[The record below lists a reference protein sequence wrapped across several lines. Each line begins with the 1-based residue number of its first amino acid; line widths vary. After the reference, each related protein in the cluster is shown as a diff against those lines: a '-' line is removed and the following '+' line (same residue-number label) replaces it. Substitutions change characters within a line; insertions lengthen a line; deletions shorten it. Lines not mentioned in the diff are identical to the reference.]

1 MAKVEGRFDDRLAST
16 GSGFLS
22 ATDVV
27 LTTWD
32 ANTTV
37 PAVLSELRAEDP
49 RPGPLVSEDGRVAWG
64 PALIGSAPRTN
75 DERVRAAVPEQGEAA
90 SRHFRLR
97 FGAASLDGSQ
107 VLLYVERIE
116 PRAKAGRLPEPSGPR
131 VRWVITDAALSS
143 VAQSQDQVITRAH
156 WDGSAVMVC
165 RPSSFVLWSPAGAR
179 ALTVEDGT
187 AASSLVP
194 LGDGRWAAGMASGRV
209 VTFAQGAVEANVAA
223 HSGPVTALAYDS
235 GTGSLA
241 SGGEDGWV
249 RVSRA
254 SGWHASLDA
263 GDGVQALAWANAG
276 TSGGENWRAGR
287 SASGYAGGVTPLLT
301 ELVTRQPARVRG
313 SCARTRPDRHG
324 RPQATLRARQKHRA
338 GWA

>member
-1 MAKVEGRFDDRLAST
+1 MGIIASIRVVAKVEGRFDDRLAAT

-22 ATDVV
+22 ATDLV

-32 ANTTV
+32 ADTKV
-37 PAVLSELRAEDP
+37 PIVLSELRAEDP

-64 PALIGSAPRTN
+64 AALIGSAPRTN

-107 VLLYVERIE
+107 VLLYVERVE
-116 PRAKAGRLPEPSGPR
+116 PRAKAGRLPQPSGPR
-131 VRWVITDAALSS
+131 ARWVITDAALSS
-143 VAQSQDQVITRAH
+143 VELSQDEVITKAQ
-156 WDGSAVMVC
+156 WDGGAAAVC
-165 RPSSFVLWSPAGAR
+165 RPSSFVLWSPDGAR

-187 AASSLVP
+187 AAASLVP
-194 LGDGRWAAGMASGRV
+194 LGNGRWAAGMASGRV
-209 VTFAQGAVEANVAA
+209 VTFAPGGVEANVVA

-249 RVSRA
+249 RVSGA
-254 SGWHASLDA
+254 SGWNAGLDT
-263 GDGVQALAWANAG
+263 GDVVQALAWANAG
-276 TSGGENWRAGR
+276 TLVAKIGGPDGR
-287 SASGYAGGVTPLLT
+287 
-301 ELVTRQPARVRG
+301 LVLM
-313 SCARTRPDRHG
+313 RPE
-324 RPQATLRARQKHRA
+324 
-338 GWA
+338 